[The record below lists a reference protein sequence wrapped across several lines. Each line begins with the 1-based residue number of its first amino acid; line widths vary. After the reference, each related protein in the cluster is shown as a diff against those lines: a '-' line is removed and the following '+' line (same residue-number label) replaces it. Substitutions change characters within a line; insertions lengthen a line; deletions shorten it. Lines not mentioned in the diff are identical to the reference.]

1 MTSPMSMNRAIHG
14 AFRRDLGRF
23 DAALG
28 TFPADD
34 AKRAGDLK
42 AAWDH
47 FDFELTRHHTG
58 EHELAWPA
66 LRAVGVSEEVLA
78 QMDAEHDQLAAALQA
93 ADTAMATLA
102 TAPTAANATAA
113 KGAIST
119 LRAVAEGHMTHE
131 EAEIDPV
138 YVAKS
143 DAPQI
148 KEMGRKFSRGNPV
161 VAGNFMAW
169 VTNGASAEEMAGLR
183 ANVPGPVLTIF
194 SKVVGMS
201 YNRRIA
207 PVWKS

>member
-1 MTSPMSMNRAIHG
+1 MSMNRAIHG

-28 TFPADD
+28 AFQDGD
-34 AKRAGDLK
+34 AKRAAGLK

-47 FDFELTRHHTG
+47 FNSELTRHHTD
-58 EHELAWPA
+58 EHRIAWPA
-66 LRAVGVSEEVLA
+66 LRSVGVSDEVLA
-78 QMDAEHDQLAAALQA
+78 TMDAEHDRLAAALKA
-93 ADTAMATLA
+93 ADTAMGMFA
-102 TAPTAANATAA
+102 TAPTRANAAAA
-113 KGAIST
+113 KQAIGS
-119 LRAVAEGHMTHE
+119 LSEVAEEHMTHE

-138 YVAKS
+138 YVAKA
-143 DAPQI
+143 DAPEI
-148 KEMGRKFSRGNPV
+148 KEMGRKFARGNPV

-194 SKVVGMS
+194 SKVIGMS

-207 PVWKS
+207 PVWKN